1 MKLDQQYLK
10 DLLIAFEKTYGPD
23 TMLSE
28 LEDNGFNRYDQNFIF
43 HIRLLCDYELIVRV
57 DGKPGFGHIMSNELG
72 EGVEY
77 SWLEVPLRLTAR
89 GHDFIADLRQKE
101 VWQAIKTNF
110 KDEGIGT
117 LMSVSKSLAKGFARK
132 KIKDITGIDIE

>member
-43 HIRLLCDYELIVRV
+43 HMRLLCDYELIVRV

-117 LMSVSKSLAKGFARK
+117 LMSVSKSLAKCFARK

>member
-1 MKLDQQYLK
+1 
-10 DLLIAFEKTYGPD
+10 
-23 TMLSE
+23 
-28 LEDNGFNRYDQNFIF
+28 IF
-43 HIRLLCDYELIVRV
+43 HMRLLCDYELIVRV

-77 SWLEVPLRLTAR
+77 SWIEVPLRLTAR

-110 KDEGIGT
+110 KDEGIST
-117 LMSVSKSLAKGFARK
+117 LMSVSKSLAKVFARK
-132 KIKDITGIDIE
+132 KIKDITGIDIEYFLASSNYCLW

>member
-1 MKLDQQYLK
+1 MNMMISYQELVRT
-10 DLLIAFEKTYGPD
+10 F
-23 TMLSE
+23 LSE

-43 HIRLLCDYELIVRV
+43 HMRLLCDYELIVRV

-77 SWLEVPLRLTAR
+77 SWIEVSLRLTAR

-110 KDEGIGT
+110 KDEGIST

>member
-10 DLLIAFEKTYGPD
+10 DLLNAFEKTYGPD

-43 HIRLLCDYELIVRV
+43 HMRLLCDYELIVRV

-77 SWLEVPLRLTAR
+77 SWIEVPLRLTAR

-101 VWQAIKTNF
+101 VWQTIKTNF
-110 KDEGIGT
+110 KDEGIST
-117 LMSVSKSLAKGFARK
+117 LISVSKSLAKGFARK

>member
-1 MKLDQQYLK
+1 M
-10 DLLIAFEKTYGPD
+10 AFEKTYGPD

-43 HIRLLCDYELIVRV
+43 HMRLLCDYELIVRV

-101 VWQAIKTNF
+101 VWQAIKKNF